1 MNPIRTIPAH
11 CLAAALAVVL
21 TACGAASTDD
31 AQAKPAGGPAA
42 DPAPASDTAADRS
55 SENAAAEDAE
65 PERPALTIATLD
77 GTQYDLAEKRGR
89 WVVVNFWA
97 TWCKPCIKEMPEL
110 DAFDAARE
118 DVEVLG
124 LAYEE
129 IEPADMRAFLAK
141 RPVKYP
147 IAIVDTYDPPAD
159 FPTPRGLPMTYLIAP
174 DGRVAKR
181 FLGPITGQDLAD
193 AIAAATPGT
202 GNT

>member
-1 MNPIRTIPAH
+1 MKPVH
-11 CLAAALAVVL
+11 CLAAALALILVACQPPTSAEDAEPK
-21 TACGAASTDD
+21 TASADR
-31 AQAKPAGGPAA
+31 PAA
-42 DPAPASDTAADRS
+42 DPPAADATP
-55 SENAAAEDAE
+55 AADQATGDTTADAAE

-77 GTQYDLAEKRGR
+77 GAQYDLAAKRGR

-174 DGRVAKR
+174 DGRIARK
-181 FLGPITGQDLAD
+181 FLGPITGEDLAK
-193 AIAAATPGT
+193 AIEAAGT
-202 GNT
+202 AG